1 MTANLAT
8 VFGEV
13 YDFLLRLHDDQAPPE
28 QARARFRPLR
38 ERPGGPAMDLIWE
51 VDSYTHEAHYDVLLH
66 LPGRGT
72 VSLGFCPDRG
82 VPWPLRHA
90 HHARESDVVR
100 VNGRTLQLQT
110 VMAYLDSLWNDPR
123 GLQDL
128 VDRCLIQEAV
138 EERAVTA
145 DDADLQQ
152 AMDAFR
158 REHGLHTAEA
168 THRWLGLRGWP
179 PERLEESVSSR
190 LVAQKLRD
198 EITAGRVEGYFDEHR
213 AELDT
218 AHLARVRVA
227 DEAAARQMAE
237 QVRCGALDF
246 FEAAR
251 QRFLLGAEGVK
262 DLFLVVRRRG
272 LSAPQAQAI
281 FAASPGEVVGPLA
294 SGQGYD
300 VVRVLQHSPARLD
313 EPTRALIKQILFDE
327 WLAERRR
334 QAKVEWFWGMPDRTP

>member
-13 YDFLLRLHDDQAPPE
+13 YEFLLRLYDDKAPPE
-28 QARARFRPLR
+28 QAKARFRPLQ
-38 ERPGGPAMDLIWE
+38 ERPGGLAMDLIWE
-51 VDSYTHEAHYDVLLH
+51 VDNYTHETHYDVLLH

-123 GLQDL
+123 SLQDL

-138 EERAVTA
+138 EDRAITTN
-145 DDADLQQ
+145 DADLQQ

-168 THRWLGLRGWP
+168 TYRWLELRGWP
-179 PERLEESVSSR
+179 PERLEENVSAR

-198 EITAGRVEGYFDEHR
+198 GITAGRVESYFDEHR

-218 AHLARVRVA
+218 AHLARIRVT
-227 DEAAARQMAE
+227 DEVTARQLGE
-237 QVRCGALDF
+237 QVRSGALDF
-246 FEAAR
+246 FEAAL
-251 QRFLLGAEGVK
+251 QRFLLGAAGVK
-262 DLFLVVRRRG
+262 DLFLVVRRRS
-272 LSAPQAQAI
+272 LSARQAQAI
-281 FAASPGEVVGPLA
+281 FTASPGEVVGPLA
-294 SGQGYD
+294 SGEGYD
-300 VVRVLQHSPARLD
+300 VVRVLQHSPAQLD
-313 EPTRALIKQILFDE
+313 EPMRTVIKQILFDE